1 MKLLNYAFK
10 YFLPSKS
17 SLLKPGFTLIELLIV
32 VLIMGMLGTIALPS
46 LLKHVGKARE
56 VEAKQGL
63 SAIGFSQQGY
73 HFEFGEFASNYS
85 VMELTLS
92 QLYYTFSAPDSTP
105 ARTISDAIPKNLG
118 NDPYRVYSM
127 GLYYNSGA
135 FSIILCQAKDP
146 VTVTKAP
153 ESDSG
158 SCSNDGKNIQ

>member
-1 MKLLNYAFK
+1 MKFLNDAFK
-10 YFLPSKS
+10 SFLPSRS

-32 VLIMGMLGTIALPS
+32 VLIMGILGSIALPS
-46 LLKHVGKARE
+46 LLRHIGKARE

-63 SAIGFSQQGY
+63 SAIGFAQQGY
-73 HFEFGEFASNYS
+73 HFEFGEFANNYS
-85 VMELTLS
+85 VMGLTVS
-92 QLYYTFSAPDSTP
+92 DLYYTFSAPDSTTV
-105 ARTISDAIPKNLG
+105 RTISDATPKNLG

-127 GLYYNSGA
+127 GIYYNSGS
-135 FSIILCQAKDP
+135 FSMILCQAKDP